1 MPNNPNRAFLAYQQ
15 EKTYVGTG
23 ESEDEEPGCE
33 DLRDGTPG
41 YLNETFLT
49 RQEQK
54 ALDREIPW
62 RDIVDK
68 GGKYLRGE
76 ELDELEQRA
85 RSGTRARPQDH
96 GRSQDVQADHQEPG
110 SIPGQE

>member
-1 MPNNPNRAFLAYQQ
+1 MALERVRMKN
-15 EKTYVGTG
+15 
-23 ESEDEEPGCE
+23 
-33 DLRDGTPG
+33 LRDGTPG
-41 YLNETFLT
+41 YINETFLT

-54 ALDREIPW
+54 ALEREIPW
-62 RDIVDK
+62 QDIVNK
-68 GGKYLRGE
+68 GGKYLEAFVKAAQE
-76 ELDELEQRA
+76 EELEQRA